1 MVVSLFDRSH
11 SRSRSLRRK
20 PVSSRSRRKD
30 DQRIRLAIDELESR
44 RALAITGVLSI
55 GGQTVGSFT
64 DAPTG
69 EDSIGDFVTVSIE
82 GTRGTVIFNGVTDPL
97 AVSVADGTI
106 INTIQII
113 DASPDFQL
121 TFNGV
126 IRTGTAVPYASDGI
140 VQMGQISTSDV
151 IRGINSVRG
160 PLTNV
165 AITTDPPIGFTQS
178 GGAIGSNQITLA
190 GNQTSFLSQFVCAT
204 PLTVGGTLA
213 GAPVFANVNAASY
226 DAGTNTT
233 VLTLSNPTG
242 GTTTQGAL
250 TLATARGVEFQLTQF
265 AGRNFSNLNLKD
277 GGGLFTD
284 VVTGAPAVV
293 NGVTVNDVGI
303 VLTDGLL
310 AYSSIGIRRLLDATV
325 LIGTKSSASADGRMF
340 VEGATADSLLF
351 VGPQTTPTAKN
362 SKFELTVGE
371 DFLGDITVSQGFH
384 GVMNMGGDAL
394 GTVAFLRGV
403 GPKARLNASQW
414 ADVRVG
420 GDFAGSIN
428 STGNEVSMAVSGNVT
443 GTGRINSESD
453 VTLNVGGSVQKGAVI
468 SSDQG
473 VTFDIGRNFLG
484 TMQAGSS
491 EMTGIVRG
499 NVSDATLASSN
510 DITLDVRGSILNSA
524 IAADDEFKLDVIRDV
539 TGSTISSG
547 DSEVSFFVGGNVANS
562 RFLGGLNGTIGGS
575 VTKSLFASKGETL
588 DNGDP
593 DVTLDIRGS
602 MTASHVE
609 ATSLVS
615 VNVDGSVTKTK
626 FISTTSDVTVD
637 VGVDLKDST
646 LIAADESVTLTVGRD
661 ALNVTVVGDDEDHT
675 VDIGR
680 NFSGSVQSGSGNLF
694 LTIGGSVLKGS
705 SFMTGDD
712 AVVDVGGNFDG
723 TVESQALRFL
733 VEGNVS
739 KASRIVAQQVTDW
752 VGAGTA
758 NFGIGGRFDG
768 IVNVVDF
775 DAAPNVTNVVL
786 VGGGAGSSARF
797 YVDRFNTDNLFFNG
811 NFKGNVRVLQDL
823 VANLNFTG
831 DVDRIT
837 LGGRVGSYAS
847 SNPVGSIIPQIATIN
862 VAGRLLY
869 MNTNSYFEALGS
881 GDGVFWNDATKTS
894 STGALF
900 TGSYGKVVP
909 TLQQVLPPTPPT
921 PQTYTVP
928 SAPGFSA
935 ASWQNSPAGI
945 LVSFSSSTNNG
956 GLPVVYYE
964 YTTDGGT
971 NWRRFADP
979 TTTSATNL
987 LLTVD
992 SAGNPIVV
1000 GSPYSVNVRAVN
1012 ALGATASSP
1021 ITVVVPPSAP
1031 QSFIAAQLGLGSTSI
1046 GINFTAPAGTG
1057 GAPVSYEYTTDG
1069 GTTWASTTGPGSV
1082 TLTNQSGPGAL
1093 PFVIGQTYSVT
1104 VRATNSAG
1112 AGPAYS
1118 PPTNVPMLP

>member
-1 MVVSLFDRSH
+1 MNL
-11 SRSRSLRRK
+11 
-20 PVSSRSRRKD
+20 
-30 DQRIRLAIDELESR
+30 
-44 RALAITGVLSI
+44 
-55 GGQTVGSFT
+55 GGNAS
-64 DAPTG
+64 
-69 EDSIGDFVTVSIE
+69 
-82 GTRGTVIFNGVTDPL
+82 GTV
-97 AVSVADGTI
+97 
-106 INTIQII
+106 
-113 DASPDFQL
+113 
-121 TFNGV
+121 
-126 IRTGTAVPYASDGI
+126 
-140 VQMGQISTSDV
+140 
-151 IRGINSVRG
+151 
-160 PLTNV
+160 
-165 AITTDPPIGFTQS
+165 
-178 GGAIGSNQITLA
+178 
-190 GNQTSFLSQFVCAT
+190 
-204 PLTVGGTLA
+204 
-213 GAPVFANVNAASY
+213 
-226 DAGTNTT
+226 
-233 VLTLSNPTG
+233 
-242 GTTTQGAL
+242 
-250 TLATARGVEFQLTQF
+250 E
-265 AGRNFSNLNLKD
+265 
-277 GGGLFTD
+277 
-284 VVTGAPAVV
+284 
-293 NGVTVNDVGI
+293 
-303 VLTDGLL
+303 
-310 AYSSIGIRRLLDATV
+310 
-325 LIGTKSSASADGRMF
+325 
-340 VEGATADSLLF
+340 
-351 VGPQTTPTAKN
+351 
-362 SKFELTVGE
+362 
-371 DFLGDITVSQGFH
+371 
-384 GVMNMGGDAL
+384 
-394 GTVAFLRGV
+394 FLRGV

-428 STGNEVSMAVSGNVT
+428 STSDEVSMAVSGNVT

-473 VTFDIGRNFLG
+473 VFFSIVRNLLG
-484 TMQAGSS
+484 TVQAGSS
-491 EMTGIVRG
+491 SAMSGSVGG
-499 NVSDATLASSN
+499 NVSGATLASSN
-510 DITLDVRGSILNSA
+510 DITLNVVGSILNSA
-524 IAADDEFKLDVIRDV
+524 IAADDEFTLNVARDV

-547 DSEVSFFVGGNVANS
+547 DSEVSFAVGGNVANS
-562 RFLGGLNGTIGGS
+562 RFLGALDGTIGGN

-588 DNGDP
+588 DDNDP

-602 MTASHVE
+602 MTSSHVE

-615 VNVDGSVTKTK
+615 VNVDGSVTKSK
-626 FISTTSDVTVD
+626 FISSTSNVSVD
-637 VGVDLKDST
+637 VGVDMRDST
-646 LIAADESVTLTVGRD
+646 LIAADESVELTVGRD

-680 NFSGSVQSGSGNLF
+680 NFSGSVQSGSGDLY
-694 LTIGGSVLKGS
+694 LLVGGSVLKGS
-705 SFMTGDD
+705 SFMAGDD
-712 AVVDVGGNFDG
+712 AVVDVGGTFDG

-733 VEGNVS
+733 VDGNVS
-739 KASRIVAQQVTDW
+739 QASRIVAQAVSDW
-752 VGAGTA
+752 QGAGTA

-775 DAAPNVTNVVL
+775 DAAPNFANVVL

-837 LGGRVGSYAS
+837 LGGRVGSYAPS
-847 SNPVGSIIPQIATIN
+847 DPVGSIVPQIATIN

-909 TLQQVLPPTPPT
+909 TLQQVAPPTPPT

-945 LVSFSSSTNNG
+945 LVSFTSSTNNG

-971 NWRRFADP
+971 NWRRFDNPA
-979 TTTSATNL
+979 TTSATNL
-987 LLTVD
+987 LLTVN
-992 SAGNPIVV
+992 SAGNPFVV

-1031 QSFIAAQLGLGSTSI
+1031 QSFSASQPAPGASSI
-1046 GINFTAPAGTG
+1046 LITFNAPAGTG
-1057 GAPVSYEYTTDG
+1057 GAPVTYEYTTDG
-1069 GTTWASTTGPGSV
+1069 GTTWSPV
-1082 TLTNQSGPGAL
+1082 VGPGASL
-1093 PFVIGQTYSVT
+1093 LTSQSGAGGPFVIGQIYQVT